1 MFVTTL
7 KRAGIGFLIGF
18 AAGESVML
26 VSALLTSQKTLP
38 VSSFLIGITDDSNA
52 SFLLQMLLTGIIGA
66 ISYAGVSFYDIRK
79 WSSIKSYIIHFLTVL
94 ATCLTCTY
102 FLGLLSN
109 LSELLTEIVVVS
121 LLYFLVWYI
130 RYNYCRELTQKLNSM
145 QEEWRKHD
153 HSPN

>member
-1 MFVTTL
+1 MRLSYNGSEEFYYVCQHT
-7 KRAGIGFLIGF
+7 KKNRYWFFDRICS
-18 AAGESVML
+18 GESVML

-38 VSSFLIGITDDSNA
+38 VYSFLIGITDDSNA

-79 WSSIKSYIIHFLTVL
+79 WGSIKSYIIHFLTVL

-121 LLYFLVWYI
+121 LLYFLVWYM
-130 RYNYCRELTQKLNSM
+130 LSKS
-145 QEEWRKHD
+145 
-153 HSPN
+153 